1 MVYIG
6 VLGAEN
12 VGKTSILWLF
22 KKYIDEGLIKR
33 VDKNIVVKR
42 LEEDFRGE
50 SKVTEG
56 GVNLT
61 ITITPN
67 RLVFNESK
75 TGSNHTLFAPG
86 GHKNRNV
93 VKMGIITVSK
103 LVRSVVAIFALD
115 RPLKEQFEFYKD
127 IRFFPKLINVCF
139 NKVDLIAN
147 DSMEQKLKN
156 YEGEIIEFFGSKKI
170 AVKKFY
176 RTCAAGIPDMEKYN
190 DEVVKMLLDIA
201 TTEK

>member
-1 MVYIG
+1 MNEYLGLNNSILRILQKINELVELWYILAC
-6 VLGAEN
+6 LGQKMW
-12 VGKTSILWLF
+12 GKTSILWLF

-86 GHKNRNV
+86 GHK
-93 VKMGIITVSK
+93 T
-103 LVRSVVAIFALD
+103 
-115 RPLKEQFEFYKD
+115 E
-127 IRFFPKLINVCF
+127 
-139 NKVDLIAN
+139 
-147 DSMEQKLKN
+147 
-156 YEGEIIEFFGSKKI
+156 
-170 AVKKFY
+170 
-176 RTCAAGIPDMEKYN
+176 
-190 DEVVKMLLDIA
+190 ML
-201 TTEK
+201 